1 MPAASPFATGQA
13 CQSWSP
19 HERFPMSIGAAD
31 LALYTLALVVLAV
44 TPGPVM
50 AAIIARALS
59 GQSRSALPLA
69 FGVVFGD
76 LLWPLLAIFGLAA
89 IATIYGEIM
98 QLLRLVG
105 AAILIWMGWRLVA
118 KRRGGAIAPDP
129 MLMHRDSGRAFMAGL
144 FVGLGN
150 PKTILFFMG
159 LLPGFFHIPS
169 LTLMDIAVIVLMSGF
184 VLLLGNILWGIGAHH
199 ARLLLSTPRL
209 RARVDRISGGTLIG
223 AGAYIAAG

>member
-1 MPAASPFATGQA
+1 MTIAAG
-13 CQSWSP
+13 
-19 HERFPMSIGAAD
+19 D
-31 LALYTLALVVLAV
+31 LALYTLALVVLSV

-59 GQSRSALPLA
+59 GRSRSALPLA
-69 FGVVFGD
+69 FGVVIGD
-76 LLWPLLAIFGLAA
+76 LLWPLLAIFGLTA

-105 AAILIWMGWRLVA
+105 AAILIWMGWRLIA
-118 KRRGGAIAPDP
+118 KRREDVIAAPEE
-129 MLMHRDSGRAFMAGL
+129 LMHRDSGRAFMAGL

-169 LTLMDIAVIVLMSGF
+169 LTAVDIAVIVLMSGF
-184 VLLLGNILWGIGAHH
+184 VLLLGNILWGVGAHH
-199 ARLLLSTPRL
+199 ARLLLATPRL
-209 RARVDRISGGTLIG
+209 RARIDRISGGTLIG
-223 AGAYIAAG
+223 AGAYIASG